1 MNNDIIFIS
10 LLLLVS
16 TLAFLVAHMS
26 KKKSTKTNST
36 REHDFTLCLSLGL
49 KYVAIIAILL
59 AILLFFKPIIPAVII
74 ASLAITFGMLGF
86 VMFVLKIRKL
96 NIM

>member
-1 MNNDIIFIS
+1 MSDMIFIG

-16 TLAFLVAHMS
+16 TLAFLVAYMS
-26 KKKSTKTNST
+26 KKRSTKTNST
-36 REHDFTLCLSLGL
+36 REHDFTLCLSLGM

-59 AILLFFKPIIPAVII
+59 VMLLLFKPFIPVVII
-74 ASLAITFGMLGF
+74 AWLATIIGTLGF
-86 VMFVLKIRKL
+86 VIFVFKIRKL